1 MGIGIFNKIKNGFAK
16 FAKTVKD
23 TAKKVVE
30 KLPQVVNVG
39 RQIIDRVK
47 PITGLIPGV
56 GQVVDF
62 VDRGLSYADTAGKVG
77 KSILDKVG

>member
-1 MGIGIFNKIKNGFAK
+1 MGIGIFKKIKNGFTK